1 MYYKKRQLNAT
12 AMKIARSRISL
23 YLCLPVLCAVHTAC
37 MPILTEY
44 NLCDKMDAWGKETPY
59 QKDSKSWKTP
69 FYELKGVYYIETA
82 YNYREKSLPIRI
94 VHGKCS
100 TAWPKEK
107 SRDLYTEVYY
117 CTLTP
122 QQVKDYLGED
132 AAELPDGTPLI
143 LHERDFDRASAR
155 RCYLSK
161 EADRRIGLPFNNRQR
176 LNWPIWTEEYA
187 PTKRSFFNYVRMPVT
202 YTVGPA
208 LNTILWLGE
217 GVCTTGVAL
226 VYVPYLLLTSD
237 KD

>member
-1 MYYKKRQLNAT
+1 MKT
-12 AMKIARSRISL
+12 AQTGFL
-23 YLCLPVLCAVHTAC
+23 LFPGLLAVWAANTAC

-44 NLCDKMDAWGKETPY
+44 NLCDKMDAWGKEVSY
-59 QKDSKSWKTP
+59 RKDSKPSATP
-69 FYELKGVYYIETA
+69 FYELKGIYYIETV
-82 YNYREKSLPIRI
+82 YGYMEESLPIRI

-100 TAWPKEK
+100 TAWPKAK

-117 CTLTP
+117 CALTP
-122 QQVKDYLGED
+122 QQVKDYLGKK
-132 AAELPDGTPLI
+132 AAEQPDGTPMI

-161 EADRRIGLPFNNRQR
+161 EATKRIGLPFNNRQR
-176 LNWPIWTEEYA
+176 LSWPIRTEENA

-208 LNTILWLGE
+208 LNTFLWLGE